1 MAKTGLFHFVAAE
14 IATEESGVKPTY
26 KTGFLIGKAINVDLS
41 INTNDNPLYA
51 DGGIAENDRTFSDG
65 EVKITTDDIDLKTEA
80 TLLGAEYIEAGVDT
94 PERIIKSALDVA
106 PNLGLGFYKSGIKN
120 GEKYFE
126 ATLLFKTMFAPFS
139 ESGATKEKQIEWQT
153 PEISGSIMT
162 VPTYKDGAWQEK
174 ARFKTS
180 AEAEAWID
188 KELSYSQPSSS
199 SLVGE

>member
-1 MAKTGLFHFVAAE
+1 MAKTGLFHFVGAE
-14 IATEESGVKPTY
+14 IASEGSGVKPTY
-26 KTGFLIGKAINVDLS
+26 KTGFLIGKAISVDLS

-51 DGGIAENDRTFSDG
+51 DGAIAENDRTFSDG

-80 TLLGAEYIEAGVDT
+80 TLLGAEYTESGLDT
-94 PERIIKSALDVA
+94 PETIIKSALDAA
-106 PNLGLGFYKSGIKN
+106 PFVGLGFYKSGIKN
-120 GEKYFE
+120 NEKYFE
-126 ATLLFKTMFAPFS
+126 CTLLFKTQFSPFS
-139 ESGATKEKQIEWQT
+139 ESGKTKEKQIEWQT

-188 KELSYSQPSSS
+188 KELNYNQE
-199 SLVGE
+199 G